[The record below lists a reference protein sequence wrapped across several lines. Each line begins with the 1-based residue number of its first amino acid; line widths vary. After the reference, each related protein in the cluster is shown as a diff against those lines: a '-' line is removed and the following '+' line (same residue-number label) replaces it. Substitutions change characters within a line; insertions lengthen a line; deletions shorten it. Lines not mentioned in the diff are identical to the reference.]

1 MSQSTRSEARLKA
14 RSQLV
19 KRQEELKAREAR
31 IRTEVLDATAALL
44 KRDRAILEAE
54 TRLGQAL
61 ARLTSAEGLPVDEA
75 AELCGTDI
83 RAAKRLL
90 RTQSRT
96 RAAAAGRGSDQ
107 LMKRAVLDVAELV
120 GNYGRFV
127 SYPQAAEIT
136 SLSVRSLK
144 RETAAGNLPCYR
156 LGSARVFRVK
166 TEDVAALIQRV
177 A

>member
-19 KRQEELKAREAR
+19 KRQEELTAREAR
-31 IRTEVLDATAALL
+31 IRTEVLEATAALL
-44 KRDRAILEAE
+44 KRDRAVLKAE

-61 ARLTSAEGLPVDEA
+61 ARLTSTEGPPSMRPQNSA
-75 AELCGTDI
+75 APTSGQRSGSCAHTVANSSSG
-83 RAAKRLL
+83 
-90 RTQSRT
+90 SRQ
-96 RAAAAGRGSDQ
+96 GSDR
-107 LMKRAVLDVAELV
+107 LMRRAVLDVAELV

-156 LGSARVFRVK
+156 LGSARVFRLK